1 VTIASFHDATD
12 ASVYGGKSVQLGAA
26 LRAALPVPDGIAL
39 PVGLVDA
46 IAAADPGA
54 IAATE
59 RAVAP
64 LLQRGA
70 VAVRSSAVGEDGAQ
84 SSFAGQHAT
93 CLNVRTL
100 ADVVEAVHEV
110 WQSGRSEAA
119 LAYRAR
125 RGIVGPPQ
133 VAVAVQHMVDPLCAG
148 VMFTR
153 DPRDG
158 SDHRLIEAAWGLGEA
173 VVAGLVTP
181 DRVIMARGGR
191 VLVSEAGMKDV
202 AVRIAARGR
211 TEEVPVEA
219 HLVHRHCLEDGGRL
233 QGLEHLAA
241 RCEALFAGAHDI
253 EWAYEGD
260 RLYLLQRR
268 AVTT

>member
-1 VTIASFHDATD
+1 MTITPLHDATD
-12 ASVYGGKSVQLGAA
+12 ASLYGGKSVQLGAA

-39 PVGLVDA
+39 PVRLVDA
-46 IAAADPGA
+46 IAAKDTGA
-54 IAATE
+54 VAALQHS
-59 RAVAP
+59 VAP
-64 LLQRGA
+64 LLERGA

-93 CLNVRTL
+93 CLNVCTP
-100 ADVVEAVHEV
+100 ADVVDAVHEV

-125 RGIVGPPQ
+125 RGIAGPPE
-133 VAVAVQHMVDPLCAG
+133 VAVAVQHMVDPICAG

-158 SDHRLIEAAWGLGEA
+158 ADHRVIEAAWGLGEA

-191 VLVSEAGMKDV
+191 VLVAEAGVKEL
-202 AVRIAARGR
+202 AVRRSARGR
-211 TEEVPVEA
+211 TEEVPVEP
-219 HLVHRHCLEDGGRL
+219 HLVHRSCLDDVGRL
-233 QGLEHLAA
+233 QALEHLAA
-241 RCEALFAGAHDI
+241 RCEALFLGAHDL
-253 EWAYEGD
+253 EWAFDAE
-260 RLYLLQRR
+260 RLHLLQRR